1 MGKGTRVTSGIGRR
15 RAQARRE
22 ANPNYVEKRL
32 QMVRAAAVLFK
43 EKGFEATTLADIA
56 EAVGVDRASIYY
68 YVESKRELLLEAVT
82 GVSNANLE
90 LAKSVRNQAELS
102 PAERIRLFIAATL
115 KTYDDNYPQV
125 YVYIQEDMARVA
137 PDDEPWALAMAG
149 QVKEFEKLID
159 DLIRDAIADGTFRAD
174 LDPQLVAKGLWGMLN
189 WTHRWHRPGS
199 GASVEQI
206 ADTFATMFLDGVMAP
221 GKAED

>member
-1 MGKGTRVTSGIGRR
+1 
-15 RAQARRE
+15 
-22 ANPNYVEKRL
+22 
-32 QMVRAAAVLFK
+32 MVRAAAVLFK
-43 EKGFEATTLADIA
+43 EKGFEATTLSDIA

-90 LAKSVRNQAELS
+90 LAKSVRNQSDLS
-102 PAERIRLFIAATL
+102 PAERVRLFITATL
-115 KTYDDNYPQV
+115 QTYDENYPQV

-137 PDDEPWALAMAG
+137 PEDEPWAREMAR

-159 DLIRDAIADGTFRAD
+159 DLIRDAIADGAFRAD
-174 LDPQLVAKGLWGMLN
+174 LNPQLVAKGLWGMLN

-199 GASVEQI
+199 GATVDEI
-206 ADTFATMFLDGVMAP
+206 AETFSSMFLGGVMAP
-221 GKAED
+221 GRSEP